1 VPREAILPLSE
12 LPFEGHLLPAPADP
26 DLMLRVSYGPNWRVP
41 DPSFRHLPGPDITQR
56 FDGWFGSLMKWRRDW
71 TTYNTRI
78 AEVGGPPSRFAR
90 WVVPQLQG
98 VDQVIEV
105 GCGAGLDLP
114 AYAGPGRRVLGLD
127 FARPRR
133 AAHGSDAAD
142 DGDDDDNDARIRTR
156 AFHLEDTRDVLSL
169 GALLAR
175 REALQ
180 AICARHL
187 LEALTPEATESFF
200 RLCSMVQRG
209 GGRTYL
215 EGVTRSPRA
224 TYAWRTGQEAGH
236 VRPLD
241 PSSVVPLVRAAGG
254 RIVSRAGFDE
264 AARAVRTGPP
274 ATWRMTIEWAATSGR
289 RRA

>member
-1 VPREAILPLSE
+1 
-12 LPFEGHLLPAPADP
+12 
-26 DLMLRVSYGPNWRVP
+26 MLRVSYGPHWRVP
-41 DPSFRHLPGPDITQR
+41 DPSFRHLPGPEITQR

-78 AEVGGPPSRFAR
+78 AEAGGEPSRFAR
-90 WVVPQLQG
+90 WVVPQLAG
-98 VDQVIEV
+98 VEQVIEV

-114 AYAGPGRRVLGLD
+114 AYAGSGRRALGLD
-127 FARPRR
+127 YARPR
-133 AAHGSDAAD
+133 GSTPASE
-142 DGDDDDNDARIRTR
+142 DDDDDEGEQRIRTR
-156 AFHLEDTRDVLSL
+156 ALNLEDTRAVLSL

-175 REALQ
+175 RNAVQ
-180 AICARHL
+180 AIAGRHL
-187 LEALTPEATESFF
+187 LEALTPEATDAFF

-209 GGRTYL
+209 GGLTYL

-224 TYAWRTGQEAGH
+224 SHAWQTRHEAGR
-236 VRPLD
+236 VRSLD
-241 PSSVVPLVRAAGG
+241 PSSVVPLVEASGG

-274 ATWRMTIEWAATSGR
+274 TTWRMTIEWATTSGR